1 MIRHDVMLIAHDKF
15 HLEAFWHL
23 PNYLEKMLTIWG
35 IIFWYDWPKPQ
46 QSWPG
51 RFLWNV
57 SYSWHHY
64 GMSPPGPSSSLKQH
78 ASTTFV
84 MAVDLSLIKNEDLVC
99 SSSRSAKNQQD
110 LLNIYGICQN
120 TSNTSSNICL
130 DLAAA
135 VAVTAVTAAATAAA
149 AKVLH

>member
-1 MIRHDVMLIAHDKF
+1 M
-15 HLEAFWHL
+15 
-23 PNYLEKMLTIWG
+23 
-35 IIFWYDWPKPQ
+35 
-46 QSWPG
+46 
-51 RFLWNV
+51 
-57 SYSWHHY
+57 
-64 GMSPPGPSSSLKQH
+64 KQH